1 MIHQVPEF
9 LIKKILIIGID
20 GPRAGL
26 LYRQAYYPWQNY
38 VENLVF
44 APVEAGIILFR
55 QIDPK
60 VYF

>member
-9 LIKKILIIGID
+9 LIKKILTIGID
-20 GPRAGL
+20 GPRTGL

-38 VENLVF
+38 VENLVC
-44 APVEAGIILFR
+44 APVETGIILFR
-55 QIDPK
+55 QIGPK